1 MGLNALGS
9 SAGSLVPFLK
19 GQNQGCWREN
29 SAGYMIWKLFS
40 VTLDDNAILFEF
52 TMYDIQEK
60 VSNSAVQ
67 LRT

>member
-1 MGLNALGS
+1 MGLNRLGS
-9 SAGSLVPFLK
+9 STGSLVPFLK
-19 GQNQGCWREN
+19 GQNQGCWRED
-29 SAGYMIWKLFS
+29 SVGHIIWKLFS
-40 VTLDDNAILFEF
+40 VNLDDNAILFEF